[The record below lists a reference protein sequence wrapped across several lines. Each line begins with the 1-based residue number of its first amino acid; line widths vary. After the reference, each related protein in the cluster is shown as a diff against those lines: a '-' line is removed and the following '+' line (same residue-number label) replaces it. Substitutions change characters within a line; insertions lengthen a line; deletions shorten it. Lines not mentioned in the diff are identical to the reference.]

1 MTTLHK
7 LHSNKPRNKGFTLIE
22 ILVVVVIISIS
33 VGAMM
38 LNISFGGDEKAA
50 EEEILRLQQLLRFA
64 QEQSVIRSQ
73 EYGIRFYETG
83 YRFLTLNEER
93 DIWEDVTTD
102 RLLRSR
108 EIPSPLE
115 LELYVED
122 IPVDLLVSREEEP
135 EPEEDPEEEEKEN
148 LLSSA
153 ASNLHLAN
161 EAAPKPKIDAIKPQ
175 VYILSSSELSPP
187 FQVRIRVPGSEIEEQ
202 LDGLVQGQYKRLE
215 KE

>member
-1 MTTLHK
+1 MRI
-7 LHSNKPRNKGFTLIE
+7 LHSNRPHNKGFTLIE

-38 LNISFGGDEKAA
+38 VNISFGGDEKAA

-64 QEQSVIRSQ
+64 QEQSIIRSQ

-83 YRFLTLNEER
+83 YRFLTLNEDR
-93 DIWEDVTTD
+93 DIWEDITTD

-122 IPVDLLVSREEEP
+122 IPVDLLVSRDEEP
-135 EPEEDPEEEEKEN
+135 QPEEDQEEEEKES
-148 LLSSA
+148 LLNSA
-153 ASNLHLAN
+153 ASNLRLAN
-161 EAAPKPKIDAIKPQ
+161 EAIPKPKIDAIKPQ

-202 LDGLVQGQYKRLE
+202 LDGLVEGQYKRLE
-215 KE
+215 KP